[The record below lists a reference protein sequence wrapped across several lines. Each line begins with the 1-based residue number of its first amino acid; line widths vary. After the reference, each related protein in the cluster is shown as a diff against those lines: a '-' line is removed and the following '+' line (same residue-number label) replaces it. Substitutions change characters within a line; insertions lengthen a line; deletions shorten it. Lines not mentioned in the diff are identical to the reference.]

1 MGLPSWRCASLTVV
15 LAVALARGA
24 VGDKVGVWRRSQREG
39 ELSLVFEVH
48 DAPKDGNLELSSE
61 YQVSSSEHLVRFHE
75 SVKGLKSTE
84 EPAFQEALAVL
95 GAAVAAGGPQD
106 ERPAAAEIDVQ
117 AGRDLAG
124 GGMSLLNSILGKLH
138 VPISTADV
146 GIIKTSISILT
157 MEAKMS
163 PTAHCSHLGI
173 SGASLKGTLV
183 SNTEYDI
190 GGRVGGLRASCTTGI
205 CVKTN
210 IPFFTEWHCGG
221 SITVH
226 SAGSSLALTQVA
238 HSADFSSQLPD
249 RVTNKGGCGV
259 SLQFISFK
267 GSNIMKI
274 IGYDITGLIIKELN
288 GPFKAT
294 ALAPLKSA
302 ACTMEDKIRHQ
313 INKLAV
319 NNPLMAALDVDPPA
333 QDPLA
338 LERQVQ
344 ATSPGPL
351 FDLQNNSLTGFL
363 PIATDPE
370 TQAEA
375 ITLDTR
381 SPMIAS
387 VLKALRVPV
396 SDTVPLVP
404 AVIQMLTGAP
414 YASGQRVDVLS
425 AVERIFPGVASLLS
439 VTVPLDGLGSV
450 SFNGTGLGLTME
462 GDFPFTYFIDL
473 LGKQTLAMPAIE
485 LDSWTVD
492 ASVSMLLAVD
502 ASVQGN
508 HIAFKLAQSFT
519 VKLGV
524 RRFVAKFAALLA
536 ARSDLLAKMEL
547 GPAMA
552 SPLDCLLSMFV
563 QTPEVAEVV
572 LQAAAIT
579 LEIDGF
585 TDAIGV
591 IGAQAVSALFPMYA
605 GKLPDAVQYYA
616 AKAIIGKQLIAPAS
630 CPEPALDKDPAA
642 LYDFSQGPIAK
653 IGDLDTAQ
661 LVNVLLPKGEAVLV
675 SGPHALVTVPLR
687 GVPGMSDQNITLWL
701 DELAVG
707 LTKAD
712 SIELLHVSDGSLQ
725 LLHNLVQAEGL
736 KVTIKS
742 RLESTA
748 SGFLPD
754 PTPAPTYAPSTDTPP
769 PSPFPTAIYTT
780 TDDYGSGA
788 PTPSPS
794 SAKPTP
800 SPRPGRRRALS
811 VATAPAPAAS
821 GDVLIGKSNKVT
833 VSFGGAALKAGLD
846 MLMTITNN
854 DLVTTPIG
862 AAMDVNCWMAKLQP
876 YGGPRN
882 VTAALD
888 GASLNVACT
897 ECDSALL
904 RALATS
910 FSNVAGQA
918 ALFDTVAE
926 LRDQALKVLDY
937 EFAPVRWN
945 STMQTFRAKCLAG
958 PPPPTPPTPSSNPD
972 IGELDI
978 DHSVAIAVLIVLMV
992 LLFVAS
998 VAMLVPAF
1006 RKRHLHQMEHAVGK
1020 PGDTDV
1026 VPTEQPASDAGA
1038 AAVQAA
1044 FEAPLWR
1051 NPSVPLAARLLVP
1064 PLFVLTLTGLLLG
1077 HLLQIV
1083 VVGATV
1089 TVLGGDGA
1097 AGGAT
1102 LTLPDLDSFN
1112 VVSITQKMWANGA
1125 KLLALLVAVF
1135 SLAWPYVKLLMM
1147 VLCWF
1152 LPTSALPF
1160 RWRGL
1165 LLHGIE
1171 RVGRWSLIEIFV
1183 VSFTLIAMSLNINS
1197 PAVSFLP
1204 KELYVVSIDVVPM
1217 FNLYTFTVALLLGLA
1232 LSNIINSYHNR
1243 IGEARV
1249 LHRCEELG
1257 AAVAAR
1263 AEERL
1268 PLLPTVFPGKHA
1280 WLGWSL
1286 LAGLIAAF
1294 SVLMAAC
1301 SVESLRIEILGLLG
1315 KLLAAGGDA
1324 TTETYSLFNLLG
1336 NAYRSGNVGEI
1347 FFTTCIIL
1355 VAVVFPCFQLALMT
1369 ALSLP
1374 FVKLSLAQAMKWRE
1388 ANTILGAWCAL
1399 ECYVLA
1405 VALSVLELGYL
1416 TTLLLQ
1422 DKTAAIT
1429 PVLVSFLYPAGV
1441 ISKADAQA
1449 GALTLAPYLETSAWW
1464 FIAAVALTLV
1474 MQLVFK
1480 FALDKFISMRS
1491 PRLSS
1496 DEGLAEADEDD
1507 AKLVKE
1513 PPASPA
1519 DDPIDNA

>member
-1 MGLPSWRCASLTVV
+1 MGVSSVRRAAVSLA
-15 LAVALARGA
+15 LALALARGA
-24 VGDKVGVWRRSQREG
+24 VGGKVGVWRSSQREG

-48 DAPKDGNLELSSE
+48 DVPEGGKLELSGE
-61 YQVSSSEHLVRFHE
+61 HTVSDSEHLVRFHE
-75 SVKGLKSTE
+75 STKGLESTE
-84 EPAFQEALAVL
+84 EPAFQEALAAL
-95 GAAVAAGGPQD
+95 GAA
-106 ERPAAAEIDVQ
+106 AAAVGGQGDEGAAAADGEVPS
-117 AGRDLAG
+117 GRDLAG
-124 GGMSLLNSILGKLH
+124 GGMSLLNSILGKLS
-138 VPISTADV
+138 VSISTADV
-146 GIIKTSISILT
+146 GIITTSISILKLQ
-157 MEAKMS
+157 AKMS
-163 PTAHCSHLGI
+163 KSARCSHIGI
-173 SGASLKGTLV
+173 SGASLNGQLV
-183 SNTEYDI
+183 SKSEYDI
-190 GGRVGGLRASCTTGI
+190 SARVSGARANCVTGI

-226 SAGSSLALTQVA
+226 SGASGLKLTQVA
-238 HSADFSSQLPD
+238 HSADFASQLPNS
-249 RVTNKGGCGV
+249 VTNKGGCGV
-259 SLQFISFK
+259 SLQFISFA
-267 GSNIMKI
+267 GHNIMKI
-274 IGYDITGLIIKELN
+274 VGYDITGLIVKELN
-288 GPFKAT
+288 GPFKDT
-294 ALAPLKSA
+294 ALAPLKKA
-302 ACTMEDKIRHQ
+302 ACTMEGQIRKQ
-313 INKLAV
+313 IDKLAI
-319 NNPLMAALDVDPPA
+319 NNPLMTALNVDPPA

-338 LERQVQ
+338 LERQAQ
-344 ATSPGPL
+344 AASPWPL
-351 FDLQNNSLTGFL
+351 FDLQNNSLIGFL

-381 SPMIAS
+381 SPMIAG
-387 VLKALRVPV
+387 VLKALQIPV

-414 YASGQRVDVLS
+414 YASGQRVDVLG
-425 AVERIFPGVASLLS
+425 AVLRLFPNATSLLN
-439 VTVPLDGLGSV
+439 VTVPLEGLGSV
-450 SFNGTGLGLTME
+450 SLNGTGLGLTMA
-462 GDFPFTYFIDL
+462 GDFPFAYFLDL
-473 LGKQTLAMPAIE
+473 LGKQTLALPTIE

-502 ASVQGN
+502 GKVQGN
-508 HIAFKLAQSFT
+508 HIKFNLAQAFT
-519 VKLGV
+519 AKLGV
-524 RRFVAKFAALLA
+524 RRFAAKVAALLA
-536 ARSDLLAKMEL
+536 ARSDLLAKMQL

-563 QTPEVAEVV
+563 QTPEVAEVL

-579 LEIDGF
+579 LELDGF

-591 IGAQAVSALFPMYA
+591 IGAQALSALFPMYA

-616 AKAIIGKQLIAPAS
+616 AKAILGKQLIAPAT
-630 CPEPALDKDPAA
+630 CPEPALSKDPAM

-653 IGDLDTAQ
+653 IGDLDTSQ
-661 LVNVLLPKGEAVLV
+661 LVNVLLPKGEAVIM
-675 SGPHALVTVPLR
+675 SGPRQLVTVPLR
-687 GVPGMSDQNITLWL
+687 GVPGMSDQNISLWL

-707 LTKAD
+707 LAKAD
-712 SIELLHVSDGSLQ
+712 SIELLHVPADSPLQ
-725 LLHNLVQAEGL
+725 LLQNLVQGEGL
-736 KVTIKS
+736 KVTIKA

-748 SGFLPD
+748 SGYLPV
-754 PTPAPTYAPSTDTPP
+754 PTPVPTFEPTADTPEPSSFPTSVYTTEYDGSGVPTSAPTTATPTRAPRS
-769 PSPFPTAIYTT
+769 
-780 TDDYGSGA
+780 
-788 PTPSPS
+788 
-794 SAKPTP
+794 
-800 SPRPGRRRALS
+800 GRRRALND
-811 VATAPAPAAS
+811 AAS
-821 GDVLIGKSNKVT
+821 GDVLIGKSNKLT

-846 MLMTITNN
+846 VLMTITNN
-854 DLVTTPIG
+854 DLVMTPIG
-862 AAMDVNCWMAKLQP
+862 AAMDANCWMAKLQP

-910 FSNVAGQA
+910 FSNVAGQT
-918 ALFDTVAE
+918 ALFGAVAK
-926 LRDQALKVLDY
+926 LRDEALKVLDY
-937 EFAPVRWN
+937 EFAPARWN
-945 STMQTFRAKCLAG
+945 ATMQTFRAKCLAG
-958 PPPPTPPTPSSNPD
+958 PAPPTPAPTNNNAGVGD
-972 IGELDI
+972 LDI
-978 DHSVAIAVLIVLMV
+978 DHGVAIAVLVALMV
-992 LLFVAS
+992 LLLAAS

-1006 RKRHLHQMEHAVGK
+1006 RKRHLHNMEHAVGK
-1020 PGDTDV
+1020 PGAGADV
-1026 VPTEQPASDAGA
+1026 VPAEQPVADAGA

-1051 NPSVPLAARLLVP
+1051 NPSLPLAVRLLVP
-1064 PLFVLTLTGLLLG
+1064 ALFALTLTGLLLG
-1077 HLLQIV
+1077 HILQIV

-1112 VVSITQKMWANGA
+1112 VIGITQKMWANGA
-1125 KLLALLVAVF
+1125 KLLAVLVAVF
-1135 SLAWPYVKLLMM
+1135 SLAWPYVKLLTM

-1183 VSFTLIAMSLNINS
+1183 VSFTIIAMSLDINS

-1204 KELYVVSIDVVPM
+1204 KDLYVVSIDVIPM
-1217 FNLYTFTVALLLGLA
+1217 FNLYIFTVALLLGLA

-1268 PLLPTVFPGKHA
+1268 PLLPTVFPGKRA
-1280 WLGWSL
+1280 WLGWGL
-1286 LAGLIAAF
+1286 LAGLLAAF
-1294 SVLMAAC
+1294 AVLMVAC

-1315 KLLAAGGDA
+1315 KLLAAGGNA

-1336 NAYRSGNVGEI
+1336 NAYRSGEVGEI

-1355 VAVVFPCFQLALMT
+1355 VAVVFPCLQLALMT

-1374 FVKLSLAQAMKWRE
+1374 FVKLSLAQALKWRE

-1416 TTLLLQ
+1416 TTLLLE

-1441 ISKADAQA
+1441 ISKEDAQA
-1449 GALTLAPYLETSAWW
+1449 GALTLAPYLKTSAWW
-1464 FIAAVALTLV
+1464 FIGAVAITLV

-1480 FALDKFISMRS
+1480 FALDKFIAMRS
-1491 PRLSS
+1491 PKLPS
-1496 DEGLAEADEDD
+1496 DEGLDEADEDD
-1507 AKLVKE
+1507 SKLVKA
-1513 PPASPA
+1513 PSASPA
-1519 DDPIDNA
+1519 DDAINNA